1 MSALWEPVAD
11 TTLTAADVDD
21 TPVNGAIDVPISSN
35 WAFDHAATA
44 LAHSI
49 TGAAEIGADLADG
62 DELPVYDLSATANK
76 KSLVS
81 RIWTYISSKLSSYTG
96 ALTGSSLTVSGSDEP
111 TYGAELLTSAGWT
124 VGAGWAEAP
133 DDTFTHTGSGGI
145 ESLTHSATIANATKY
160 QLTYTIT
167 GRNAGTVTITFGGQT
182 TGAVSASGTFGPTTS
197 STAAFTIT
205 PTTDFNGTL
214 SLVSLKAITAVS
226 TPRIVIKNSGGT
238 VVLEERGNS
247 SSTFIG
253 TEAGRY
259 NTTGNYNC
267 FLGVSAG
274 QANSTGSNNSFLGYQ
289 AGYSNTTAGG
299 SCFVGYRA
307 GYANTTS
314 NFNTFL
320 GYNAGSTN
328 STGYYNCFVGAS
340 AGQSNTTGRGNTLLG
355 YNAGLTNSTGA
366 DNTFLGEYA
375 GRYNT
380 TGNYNCFVGVSAG
393 QANSTGNYNCFLGVS
408 AGQVH
413 TTGNYNC
420 FVGASVGQA
429 NTTGNYNCF
438 LGVSAGRFHADGATA
453 LTDPEGCV
461 YIGYAA
467 RGKNN
472 DDSNSV
478 VIGGNAPI
486 GLGANTTVIGTSDTT
501 LTRLYGDIA
510 TGVDAPSAA
519 VHAIKTTE
527 QLRLGYDASNYLAAT
542 VSSTGNLTLDTTGG
556 TIYTPDTIENTVN
569 GGGIILKSPDGTR
582 YRITVAN
589 GGALSVSAA

>member
-1 MSALWEPVAD
+1 MSALWEPVAE
-11 TTLTAADVDD
+11 TALAAADVDD
-21 TPVNGAIDVPISSN
+21 TPVNGATDVPISSN

-124 VGAGWAEAP
+124 VGVGWTEAP

-145 ESLTHSATIANATKY
+145 EPLTHSATIANATKY

-167 GRNAGTVTITFGGQT
+167 GRTAGTVTITFGGQT
-182 TGAVSASGTFGPTTS
+182 SGAVSASGAIGPTSS
-197 STAAFTIT
+197 STAAFTVT
-205 PTTDFNGTL
+205 PTTEFNGTCVL
-214 SLVSLKAITAVS
+214 SLKAITAGS
-226 TPRIVIKNSGGT
+226 TPRLVVKDAGGVSVI
-238 VVLEERGNS
+238 EARGKDTTN
-247 SSTFIG
+247 TFLG
-253 TEAGRY
+253 LNAGQY
-259 NTTGNYNC
+259 NTTGYYNSFVGTNAGYFNTTGNSNS
-267 FLGVSAG
+267 FLGVGAGYFNTTGNSNSFVGVYAGASNTMGSNNSFLGQSAG
-274 QANSTGSNNSFLGYQ
+274 RSNTTGSNNSFLG
-289 AGYSNTTAGG
+289 
-299 SCFVGYRA
+299 
-307 GYANTTS
+307 
-314 NFNTFL
+314 
-320 GYNAGSTN
+320 
-328 STGYYNCFVGAS
+328 
-340 AGQSNTTGRGNTLLG
+340 
-355 YNAGLTNSTGA
+355 
-366 DNTFLGEYA
+366 
-375 GRYNT
+375 
-380 TGNYNCFVGVSAG
+380 
-393 QANSTGNYNCFLGVS
+393 
-408 AGQVH
+408 
-413 TTGNYNC
+413 
-420 FVGASVGQA
+420 
-429 NTTGNYNCF
+429 
-438 LGVSAGRFHADGATA
+438 VSAGRYHADGATA

-461 YIGYAA
+461 YIGHAA
-467 RGKNN
+467 RGKDNADN
-472 DDSNSV
+472 NSV
-478 VIGGNAPI
+478 VIGGNTPI
-486 GLGANTTVIGTSDTT
+486 GLGVNTTVIGTSATT
-501 LTRLYGDIA
+501 LTRLYGDVA

>member
-1 MSALWEPVAD
+1 MSLFEPLWQPVAE
-11 TTLTAADVDD
+11 TALTAADVDD
-21 TPVNGAIDVPISSN
+21 TPVNGATDAPISSN

-145 ESLTHSATIANATKY
+145 EPLTHSATIANATKY

-167 GRNAGTVTITFGGQT
+167 GCTAGTVTITFGGQT
-182 TGAVSASGTFGPTTS
+182 SGAVSASGAIGPTSS
-197 STAAFTIT
+197 STAAFTVT
-205 PTTDFNGTL
+205 PTTEFNGTCVL
-214 SLVSLKAITAVS
+214 SLKVITAGS
-226 TPRIVIKNSGGT
+226 TPRLVVKDAGGVSVIEARGKNT
-238 VVLEERGNS
+238 TN
-247 SSTFIG
+247 TFLG
-253 TEAGRY
+253 LNAGAY
-259 NTTGNYNC
+259 NTTGFNNS
-267 FLGVSAG
+267 FLGASAG
-274 QANSTGSNNSFLGYQ
+274 SANTTGSNNSFLGM
-289 AGYSNTTAGG
+289 
-299 SCFVGYRA
+299 
-307 GYANTTS
+307 
-314 NFNTFL
+314 
-320 GYNAGSTN
+320 
-328 STGYYNCFVGAS
+328 
-340 AGQSNTTGRGNTLLG
+340 
-355 YNAGLTNSTGA
+355 
-366 DNTFLGEYA
+366 YA

-380 TGNYNCFVGVSAG
+380 TGSNNSFLGASAG
-393 QANSTGNYNCFLGVS
+393 Y
-408 AGQVH
+408 
-413 TTGNYNC
+413 
-420 FVGASVGQA
+420 A
-429 NTTGNYNCF
+429 NTTGFNNSF
-438 LGVSAGRFHADGATA
+438 LGMNAGFSNTTGSYNSVLGLYAGYSNTTGSYNSFLGNRAGYSNTTGSYNSFLGMYAGYSNTTGSYNSFLGGNAGRYHADGATV

-461 YIGYAA
+461 YIGYGA

-478 VIGGNAPI
+478 VIGGNTPI
-486 GLGANTTVIGTSDTT
+486 GLGANTTVIGTSATT
-501 LTRLYGDIA
+501 LTRLYGNVA

-519 VHAIKTTE
+519 FHAIKTTE

-569 GGGIILKSPDGTR
+569 GGSIILKSPDGTR

-589 GGALSVSAA
+589 GGTLSVSAA